1 MFTGGGDVSMPADGR
16 TSILAPFAVRSF
28 RFQWP
33 ADLATSWSFE
43 METLILG
50 WFVLVATDS
59 VLLLTLFAALQY
71 LGTLVAPM
79 FGVAGDRRGARSVLC
94 AMRSFYMVQAAALT
108 GFAYFDALGPMPVF
122 VIGTLMGL
130 VRPSDIA
137 IRYSLVGETIPARQ
151 LVGAMGISRTTTD
164 SARVAGALT
173 GAGLVAFLGMAPAYT
188 VVTVLYAVS
197 LFLTLGTARRI
208 SEAEAASGSGD
219 AATVRPTAL
228 ADMLEAFAYVW
239 RTPHL
244 LAAMTLALLVNFC
257 AFPLMGGVLPYVAR
271 EIYGTDQTGLGY
283 LAASFAFGALIGSLG
298 LSANRR
304 GIKSGRMMIG
314 FTVGWFLML
323 LAFAW
328 VDVLALGVVILILAG
343 LCQTLALVPLSVML
357 LQSSDPRMRARVM
370 SLRMLAIYGLPMGL
384 LASGPLIETFGYG
397 ATATGYG
404 VFGLAATALI
414 AWRWFAHVWRLDAI
428 ANKG

>member
-1 MFTGGGDVSMPADGR
+1 
-16 TSILAPFAVRSF
+16 
-28 RFQWP
+28 
-33 ADLATSWSFE
+33 
-43 METLILG
+43 
-50 WFVLVATDS
+50 
-59 VLLLTLFAALQY
+59 
-71 LGTLVAPM
+71 
-79 FGVAGDRRGARSVLC
+79 
-94 AMRSFYMVQAAALT
+94 
-108 GFAYFDALGPMPVF
+108 
-122 VIGTLMGL
+122 
-130 VRPSDIA
+130 
-137 IRYSLVGETIPARQ
+137 
-151 LVGAMGISRTTTD
+151 
-164 SARVAGALT
+164 
-173 GAGLVAFLGMAPAYT
+173 
-188 VVTVLYAVS
+188 
-197 LFLTLGTARRI
+197 
-208 SEAEAASGSGD
+208 
-219 AATVRPTAL
+219 
-228 ADMLEAFAYVW
+228 
-239 RTPHL
+239 
-244 LAAMTLALLVNFC
+244 
-257 AFPLMGGVLPYVAR
+257 LMGGVLPYVAR

>member
-1 MFTGGGDVSMPADGR
+1 
-16 TSILAPFAVRSF
+16 
-28 RFQWP
+28 
-33 ADLATSWSFE
+33 
-43 METLILG
+43 
-50 WFVLVATDS
+50 
-59 VLLLTLFAALQY
+59 
-71 LGTLVAPM
+71 
-79 FGVAGDRRGARSVLC
+79 
-94 AMRSFYMVQAAALT
+94 
-108 GFAYFDALGPMPVF
+108 AYFDALSPAAVF

-137 IRYSLVGETIPARQ
+137 IRYSLVGETIPAKQ

-197 LFLTLGTARRI
+197 LFLTFGTARRI

-228 ADMLEAFAYVW
+228 SDMLEAFAYVW

-304 GIKSGRMMIG
+304 GIKSG
-314 FTVGWFLML
+314 
-323 LAFAW
+323 
-328 VDVLALGVVILILAG
+328 
-343 LCQTLALVPLSVML
+343 
-357 LQSSDPRMRARVM
+357 
-370 SLRMLAIYGLPMGL
+370 
-384 LASGPLIETFGYG
+384 
-397 ATATGYG
+397 
-404 VFGLAATALI
+404 
-414 AWRWFAHVWRLDAI
+414 
-428 ANKG
+428 